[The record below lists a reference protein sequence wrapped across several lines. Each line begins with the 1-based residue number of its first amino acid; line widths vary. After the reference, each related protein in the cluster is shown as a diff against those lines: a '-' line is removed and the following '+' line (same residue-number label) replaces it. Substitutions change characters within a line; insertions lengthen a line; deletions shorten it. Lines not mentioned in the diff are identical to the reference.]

1 VREPSLKLPAG
12 LRSSWNRLLAARKKD
27 RAYHPFD
34 AMVRK
39 ELSDHLRSWRT
50 NILVLLMGLTCIAS
64 IYAVLNGLDP
74 NADLDDTTKEFLF
87 LRLFTATDGTI
98 PPFITFVGFLGP
110 LLGIGM
116 GFDAIQS
123 ERSRGTLSRTLA
135 QPIPR
140 DYIIT
145 SKFTASIAIIGTLF
159 FAIGLL
165 VMALGILMT
174 GILPTPEQFIRML
187 LFLAIAVVYVAFWLS
202 LSVLFSVRLKSA
214 ATSALCGLGLW
225 IFFLVFYSILVN
237 VIVNALAPPSEY
249 EYVTWTS
256 WFMRISPNYLFEE
269 ATRTLLIPE
278 MRTVSGFLTLEQAY
292 GAIPS
297 PLSIGQS
304 LLLVWPQLTALIAGA
319 LICYGIAYAGFMRQ
333 EIRSR

>member
-1 VREPSLKLPAG
+1 MNARVMKWTSGVRE
-12 LRSSWNRLLAARKKD
+12 WFAARQEKD
-27 RAYHPFD
+27 RSNHPFD

-50 NILVLLMGLTCIAS
+50 NILILIMALTCVAS
-64 IYAVLNGLDP
+64 IYAVLSGLNP
-74 NADLDDTTKEFLF
+74 STDLDETAKEYLF

-98 PPFITFVGFLGP
+98 PPFISFVAFLGP

-135 QPIPR
+135 QPVPR

-145 SKFTASIAIIGTLF
+145 AKFTASLALIGILF
-159 FAIGLL
+159 IAIGLI
-165 VMALGILMT
+165 VMALGMIMT

-187 LFLAIAVVYVAFWLS
+187 IFLMIAVVYIAFWLS
-202 LSVLFSVRLKSA
+202 LSILFSVRLRGA

-225 IFFLVFYSILVN
+225 IFFLVFYPIIVN
-237 VIVNALAPPSEY
+237 VMVGALGPSNDY
-249 EYVTWTS
+249 EQVTWTS
-256 WFMRISPNYLFEE
+256 YFMRISPNYLFEE
-269 ATRTLLIPE
+269 ATSTLLIPE

-304 LLLVWPQLTALIAGA
+304 MLLVWPQLTALVAGT
-319 LICYGIAYAGFMRQ
+319 LICYGIAYVGFMRQ